1 MIAALLAALLAIV
14 PMQVSNTLRSPDS
27 MEVRVASLMDILR
40 SVGFSG
46 EGLRIA
52 YAVAMAESSGNA
64 RAHNPDV
71 STGDNSYGLFQINM
85 LGAMGPE
92 RRKQYGLNSNDDLYD
107 PYVNAK
113 VAYKMS
119 NGGKNWQP
127 WSTYKRGDYKKFLG
141 GADVAVKNSSTSS
154 GGGGSSGGGSVAPLA
169 RNEAAEQYGF
179 VEGMLDAIPEM
190 KNLFN
195 KAVKESW
202 TPSKFQAE
210 VRNTN
215 WFKTHSES
223 ERQFMVKQYGDP
235 ATAGQMWNITQGK
248 VQQLA
253 AAQGAYLDWS
263 NINRIAY
270 GIMALGWTEEKIN
283 SELSFGIAI
292 GKTDVGGKAGQ
303 VINELKEYAY
313 QMGWETNADNLSW
326 GARYVVGGW
335 RTLEDLKAEMREG
348 AKGLYSNWA
357 EQIDAGQTVMQLA
370 SPYLQS
376 MSTILELPP
385 GSVTLNDPLIK
396 KTLQA
401 KDPQSGANRVKQL
414 WEFENDLRNDDRWK
428 KTQNAQNSTM
438 QVAHQVLSDF
448 GFAY

>member
-1 MIAALLAALLAIV
+1 M
-14 PMQVSNTLRSPDS
+14 
-27 MEVRVASLMDILR
+27 ASLMDILR
-40 SVGFSG
+40 SVGFQG

-64 RAHNPDV
+64 RAHNSDT
-71 STGDNSYGLFQINM
+71 STDDNSYGLFQINM
-85 LGAMGPE
+85 LGDMGPE
-92 RRKQYGLNSNDDLYD
+92 RRRQYGLSSNESLFD

-127 WSTYKRGDYKKFLG
+127 WSTYKRGDYKKYLG
-141 GADVAVKNSSTSS
+141 GADVAVKNSTTSS
-154 GGGGSSGGGSVAPLA
+154 GGGSGGGSVAPLA

-179 VEGMLDAIPEM
+179 VEGMLDAHPEL
-190 KNLFN
+190 KTLFN

-215 WFKTHSES
+215 WYKTHSES
-223 ERQFMVKQYGDP
+223 ERQFIIKRFGDP
-235 ATAGQMWNITQGK
+235 ATVGALWNANQTKIQAMAGQ
-248 VQQLA
+248 L
-253 AAQGAYLDWS
+253 GASLDW
-263 NINRIAY
+263 NTINSLAY
-270 GIMALGWTEEKIN
+270 GIMALGWSEERLRREMSMRIN
-283 SELSFGIAI
+283 I
-292 GKTDVGGKAGQ
+292 GERIGGQAGEYMMQ
-303 VINELKEYAY
+303 MKEYGY
-313 QMGWETNADNLSW
+313 QMGFTPTDADLQW
-326 GARYVVGGW
+326 GARAIISGDK
-335 RTLEDLKAEMREG
+335 TMEDFKESYRKI
-348 AKGLYSNWA
+348 AKGIYSNWT

-370 SPYLQS
+370 SPYFQA

-385 GSVTLNDPLIK
+385 GSLTLDDPTIK

-401 KDPQSGANRVKQL
+401 KDPQTGANRVKQL